1 MEELIA
7 HQVSLLQL
15 REKRQQER
23 AHALNAIRTY
33 KVNFKATPFKPT
45 AAQQR
50 VLSEI
55 HADLAREQPMMR
67 LVQGDVARGK
77 RLGGPAALA
86 AIEQGHQVA
95 IMAPTEILSEQ
106 HALTFEQ
113 WFAPWVLK
121 LLGSVGAARARRV
134 SARWSSLRAVEFS

>member
-23 AHALNAIRTY
+23 AHALNADPHLQSEFL
-33 KVNFKATPFKPT
+33 KQLPFKPT

-67 LVQGDVARGK
+67 LVQGDVGSGK
-77 RLGGPAALA
+77 TLVAALA
-86 AIEQGHQVA
+86 
-95 IMAPTEILSEQ
+95 
-106 HALTFEQ
+106 
-113 WFAPWVLK
+113 VL
-121 LLGSVGAARARRV
+121 AQ
-134 SARWSSLRAVEFS
+134 